1 MARLPKRKGR
11 PITTRSG
18 RTLKVNRSMGQRL
31 STMREAKTLR
41 KLNRLKGL
49 PKSRLKRFFWRLH
62 PKRLAAYWFS
72 RDGGIMAVKIIGIS
86 ILVIFVL
93 TMGIFAYY
101 RKFLPNL
108 NDISGSS
115 LGGSISY
122 YDRSGKVL
130 LWQDYDGVKRVPV
143 QSEEISKY
151 IKDATVAVEDK
162 DFFSHRGF
170 DIKGITRAA
179 VNDVFHR
186 DVRQGGSTITQQLV
200 KLNLDWQEERT
211 VTRKIK
217 ELILAV
223 ELERTYTKDEILTG
237 YLNTAPY
244 GSIDYG
250 VQVAA
255 SDYFN
260 KSAKDLNLSESPSLY
275 SPYNKE
281 FFDKQAFLD
290 RYNYVLDQMVGQG
303 MITQKEADEAKKVDI
318 LATVKPPQ
326 PKYAGIRAPYFVL
339 AAKNQ
344 IVNRHAPQGPGTN
357 KPGGWK
363 VITTIDLKLQK
374 IAEETV
380 RSNRANAARFGA
392 DAQALVAEDVQNG
405 QVVALV
411 GGNDFHTGPVRI
423 FRAFKR
429 RVLSLLYSENHII
442 CDNRRP
448 V

>member
-179 VNDVFHR
+179 VNDIFHQE
-186 DVRQGGSTITQQLV
+186 VRQGGSTITQQLV

-244 GSIDYG
+244 GR
-250 VQVAA
+250 
-255 SDYFN
+255 
-260 KSAKDLNLSESPSLY
+260 
-275 SPYNKE
+275 
-281 FFDKQAFLD
+281 D
-290 RYNYVLDQMVGQG
+290 R
-303 MITQKEADEAKKVDI
+303 
-318 LATVKPPQ
+318 
-326 PKYAGIRAPYFVL
+326 
-339 AAKNQ
+339 
-344 IVNRHAPQGPGTN
+344 
-357 KPGGWK
+357 
-363 VITTIDLKLQK
+363 
-374 IAEETV
+374 
-380 RSNRANAARFGA
+380 
-392 DAQALVAEDVQNG
+392 
-405 QVVALV
+405 
-411 GGNDFHTGPVRI
+411 
-423 FRAFKR
+423 
-429 RVLSLLYSENHII
+429 
-442 CDNRRP
+442 
-448 V
+448 